1 MKRIIYENSDGTIT
15 VVIPV
20 QNTNSISEN
29 FTEEQVLQRAIDN
42 LPVEI
47 TNYVVLDTS
56 AIPIDRSNRN
66 AWVLS
71 PDKQSVVVDPNKI
84 ATPAPAPTKEQ
95 LLAELQ
101 ALTAKIQ
108 SLE

>member
-47 TNYVVLDTS
+47 TNYVVLDAS
-56 AIPIDRSNRN
+56 AIPTDRSNRN

-71 PDKQSVVVDPNKI
+71 SDKKTIVIDSSKI
-84 ATPAPAPTKEQ
+84 ATSTPAPTKEQ
-95 LLAELQ
+95 LMAQLAALSAQIQ
-101 ALTAKIQ
+101 AL
-108 SLE
+108 E